1 MTNKLAVTLGKEL
14 KRLRIEK
21 GYTQEE
27 LAHKLKLHRTYI
39 SAVEL
44 GKKNITI
51 NNVYKFACELETN
64 LSNIFTK
71 VQL

>member
-27 LAHKLKLHRTYI
+27 LANKLKLHRTYI

-51 NNVYKFACELETN
+51 NNVYKFACELDTN
-64 LSNIFTK
+64 LYEIFNTIK
-71 VQL
+71 L

>member
-14 KRLRIEK
+14 KRLRVQK

-27 LAHKLKLHRTYI
+27 LANKLKLHRTYI

-51 NNVYKFACELETN
+51 NNVYKFACELNCSLE
-64 LSNIFTK
+64 NIFHK
-71 VQL
+71 IGL

>member
-27 LAHKLKLHRTYI
+27 LANKLKLHRTYI

-51 NNVYKFACELETN
+51 NNVYKFAYELDTSLKTIFYNIN
-64 LSNIFTK
+64 L
-71 VQL
+71 